1 MENRRQ
7 QQQGI
12 LPSQRSQLARDCL
25 VWGIRPV
32 CGSTT
37 VGQVTKQKVLPV
49 AARST
54 VYFVFFD
61 LMYEMQMPN

>member
-1 MENRRQ
+1 MENHKQ

-12 LPSQRSQLARDCL
+12 IPSQRSQLARDCL
-25 VWGIRPV
+25 VWGIRLV
-32 CGSTT
+32 CGPAT
-37 VGQVTKQKVLPV
+37 VRQITKQMVLPV

-61 LMYEMQMPN
+61 LMYDMQVPN